1 MPDVQEVFRMST
13 QEVEQDPGALERQFK
28 RRHRRKRNRNLVT
41 FAVAMAIGVG
51 AILLALITRPA
62 NDGRTP
68 ADDSSSPAVLPR
80 SDVSVFVDIA
90 SGERTLLPGSTA
102 GAFDVQ
108 VSPDG
113 TRFAFTDFSDP
124 PARSTVVDVD
134 GINARRISPPTTD
147 ALGVRWM
154 TRSTLVYQGRV
165 PHTNQIGDLF
175 VVDAGSGKTTPI
187 THLNPAT
194 TYSIYF
200 MAPAPSPDGHT
211 VLFQR
216 WNGEI
221 ADPRWDIWA
230 ASVEGG
236 EPTLV
241 RRDAGLPAFSPDG
254 ATIAFL
260 RAPQSGS
267 CAAPSSCWRSHEL
280 WLMDADGAGPRML
293 VESDAMLDWPRWSPD
308 GTQIAYVDGGVIKL
322 VDVDTGDIQVVTN
335 GEIAE
340 WYDDHTLIVDA
351 S

>member
-1 MPDVQEVFRMST
+1 MPDVEEVFRLST
-13 QEVEQDPGALERQFK
+13 QKVEQDPGALERQF
-28 RRHRRKRNRNLVT
+28 RRRDRRNRNHKLGA
-41 FAVAMAIGVG
+41 FAIAMAIGVA
-51 AILLALITRPA
+51 AIVLVLMTRPA
-62 NDGRTP
+62 SDGRTP
-68 ADDSSSPAVLPR
+68 ANDSSSPTAPPR
-80 SDVSVFVDIA
+80 SDAYAFVDVA
-90 SGERTLLPGSTA
+90 TGERTPLPWSTTD
-102 GAFDVQ
+102 AFDYQ

-124 PARSTVVDVD
+124 PARSTVVDLD
-134 GINARRISPPTTD
+134 GTNARRISPPTTD

-165 PHTNQIGDLF
+165 QHTNQIGDLF
-175 VVDAGSGKTTPI
+175 VVDVRSRETMRI

-200 MAPAPSPDGHT
+200 MATAPSPDGGT

-221 ADPRWDIWA
+221 ADPRWDIWS

-254 ATIAFL
+254 TTIAFL
-260 RAPQSGS
+260 RAPQPGS
-267 CAAPSSCWRSHEL
+267 CSRPASCWRSHEL
-280 WLMDADGAGPRML
+280 WLMDADGTDERML
-293 VESDAMLDWPRWSPD
+293 IDSDQLLDWPRWSPD
-308 GTQIAYVDGGVIKL
+308 GTRIAYVDGGVIKL
-322 VDVDTGDIQVVTN
+322 VDVDTVHTQVVTN
-335 GEIAE
+335 GGIAE
-340 WYDDHTLIVDA
+340 WYDDDTLIVGA